1 MERIGSKRVRGAF
14 WAVCAGIAALGL
26 GPASWAAPQPS
37 ARAAAQAY
45 RLGSGDH
52 VRITVYNEP
61 NLSGEFQVSDGGSI
75 ALPLIGSVKAA
86 GLSVPELEQAVTAT
100 FADGWLNNPKVS
112 IEVLTYRPFYIL
124 GEVMKPGEYPFS
136 AGLTVLKAVATA
148 NGFTYRAN
156 TKTIVVR
163 HEGETV
169 EHAEPLS
176 PTTTVQPG
184 DTIRVKERFF

>member
-1 MERIGSKRVRGAF
+1 MN
-14 WAVCAGIAALGL
+14 
-26 GPASWAAPQPS
+26 
-37 ARAAAQAY
+37 QAY

-61 NLSGEFQVSDGGSI
+61 SLSGEFQVSDGGTI

-86 GLSVPELEQAVTAT
+86 GLSVAELEQAVTRT
-100 FADGWLNNPKVS
+100 FADGWVNNPKVS

-124 GEVMKPGEYPFS
+124 GEVMKPGEYPYS

-156 TKTIVVR
+156 TKNIAIR
-163 HEGETV
+163 HEGETAEHV
-169 EHAEPLS
+169 ERLS

-184 DTIRVKERFF
+184 DTIRIKERFF